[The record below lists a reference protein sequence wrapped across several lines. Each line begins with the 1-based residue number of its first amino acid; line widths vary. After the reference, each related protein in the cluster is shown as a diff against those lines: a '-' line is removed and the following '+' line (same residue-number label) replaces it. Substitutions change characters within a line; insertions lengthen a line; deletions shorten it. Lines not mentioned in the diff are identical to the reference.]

1 MRRTIFFLCFVLIF
15 SACAPARDEGGV
27 EIQQL
32 SEPVSFFPQ
41 EAGATWHYLPS
52 GSSLSAPKV
61 IQEVEGPTVVDGEL
75 WIVTHLEGMGL
86 DNRWFRQYRPDGV
99 FLLKEQRPGQE
110 VAYDPP
116 LQEFPAE
123 SQFRVG
129 ANWGG
134 DTRADVYFPAA
145 QPANQ
150 RQSYIVDYRYTVV
163 DQREVRLQ
171 VGTYQAFVI
180 DFVARFLDSERN
192 VIDSQKLTTWFVP
205 NVGEIKTENDFF
217 LVATNAQ

>member
-1 MRRTIFFLCFVLIF
+1 MRQILFLLCLCLVF
-15 SACAPARDEGGV
+15 SACAPAREEGSV
-27 EIQQL
+27 DIQQL
-32 SEPVSFFPQ
+32 SQPVSFYPQ

-52 GSSLSAPKV
+52 GSSLAAPKV

-99 FLLKEQRPGQE
+99 YLLKELRPGQE
-110 VAYDPP
+110 VTYDPP

-123 SQFRVG
+123 ATFRVG

-134 DTRADVYFPAA
+134 DTTANVYFPAA
-145 QPANQ
+145 QAENQ
-150 RQSYIVDYRYTVV
+150 RQSYQVEYRYTVV
-163 DQREVRLQ
+163 DEREVRLQ
-171 VGTYQAFVI
+171 VGTFQAYVI
-180 DFVARFLDSERN
+180 DFVARFLDDERN
-192 VIDSQKLTTWFVP
+192 VIDSQKLTIWFVP

-217 LVATNAQ
+217 LVATNTL

>member
-1 MRRTIFFLCFVLIF
+1 MKRLLILLCLALLF

-27 EIQQL
+27 DIQQL
-32 SEPVSFFPQ
+32 SEPVSFYPQ
-41 EAGATWHYLPS
+41 EAGATWHYLPT

-61 IQEVEGPTVVDGEL
+61 VQAIEGPTVVDGEL

-99 FLLKEQRPGQE
+99 YLLKELRPGQE
-110 VAYDPP
+110 VTYTPP

-123 SQFRVG
+123 ANFRVG

-134 DTRADVYFPAA
+134 DTTANVYFPEA

-150 RQSYIVDYRYTVV
+150 RQAYDVEYRYTVV

-171 VGTYQAFVI
+171 VGTYQAYVI
-180 DFVARFLDSERN
+180 DFVARFLDDQRN
-192 VIDSQKLTTWFVP
+192 VIFDHKLTTWFVP

-217 LVATNAQ
+217 LVATNTQ